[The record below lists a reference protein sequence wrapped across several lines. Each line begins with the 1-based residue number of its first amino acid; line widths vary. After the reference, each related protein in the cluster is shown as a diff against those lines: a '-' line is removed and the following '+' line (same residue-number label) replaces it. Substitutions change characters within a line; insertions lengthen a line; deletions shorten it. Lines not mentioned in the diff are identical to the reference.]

1 LYIANLTLCCAPVQ
15 VYPASK
21 IFALLLETTQYTRN
35 QKSRAEALSEMAAL
49 TERLGLEQ
57 VRLGWGRARAVEVMA
72 DEPRCMH
79 AILDGPGVRAKDLH
93 GTLGRCAGFRGEI
106 GFFLMRWAI
115 NDHRAQTLRCAFPAR
130 LYRPL
135 APSSLSATLASGMLP
150 WTCSSHR
157 SRHTVCKFH
166 SLDPR
171 P

>member
-1 LYIANLTLCCAPVQ
+1 
-15 VYPASK
+15 
-21 IFALLLETTQYTRN
+21 
-35 QKSRAEALSEMAAL
+35 
-49 TERLGLEQ
+49 
-57 VRLGWGRARAVEVMA
+57 MA

-79 AILDGPGVRAKDLH
+79 AILDGPGVRAKDSH
-93 GTLGRCAGFRGEI
+93 GTLGRCVGFRGGI
-106 GFFLMRWAI
+106 CFFLMRWAI

-166 SLDPR
+166 SLDPKLELLNSFQTYCVQSTTTSASTR
-171 P
+171 LRLPVRAQNRQGVYAPHQMRLR